1 MYAKKER
8 EIMFSIGDKIVYPM
22 HGAGIIESIEEREI
36 LGEKRSYYVMKMPVG
51 DMKVMIPINNVECIG
66 IRDIINRSEADRVFK
81 SLELECDEQTANWN
95 KRYRENMIKIKSGDV
110 FEVADVVKSLVLRER
125 NKGLSTGERKMLNS
139 AKQILISELVLAK
152 NMNPMDVEDIIN
164 TRITT

>member
-1 MYAKKER
+1 
-8 EIMFSIGDKIVYPM
+8 MFSIGDKIVYPM

-110 FEVADVVKSLVLRER
+110 FEVAEVVKSLVLRER